1 MKNKLMALF
10 CISLGALSIPWNEGD
25 ATFFLL
31 TLFFGVALFTCKE
44 DCFDEEVG

>member
-10 CISLGALSIPWNEGD
+10 CIGLGALSIPWNEGD

-31 TLFFGVALFTCKE
+31 ALFTCKE